1 MTIAPIEK
9 TLLCN
14 QKKILIVDDE
24 VAILFAYRK
33 LIEREG
39 FGVHV
44 CENIEAALT
53 NIKHN
58 IYSAVIADMRLAGSD
73 NTDGLKLLNIIKV
86 HQPDAKVIMVT
97 GYGNHEIEQQAY
109 ALGAAHYFE
118 KPVRPSVILDALK
131 S

>member
-1 MTIAPIEK
+1 MTISPIEK
-9 TLLCN
+9 TLLYN

-39 FGVHV
+39 FGVDV
-44 CENIEAALT
+44 CENIETALS
-53 NIKHN
+53 NIRLN
-58 IYSAVIADMRLAGSD
+58 TYCAVIADMRLAGSD
-73 NTDGLKLLNIIKV
+73 NTDGLKLLNIIKA

-109 ALGAAHYFE
+109 SLGAAHFFE

-131 S
+131 A